1 MAQTVHANET
11 DRTDDNG
18 SVVTPSPIADFSA
31 WATLAEQLVQAQVR
45 KEIAGQLAAGHPV
58 YYGGTG
64 ADSQKVFELR
74 PDGKVFEVRV
84 LEDGTIEEIR
94 QVVE

>member
-1 MAQTVHANET
+1 MAQTVHANESNHT
-11 DRTDDNG
+11 LESMSEG
-18 SVVTPSPIADFSA
+18 TPSPVTDFSA
-31 WATLAEQLVQAQVR
+31 WATSAEHLVQAQVR
-45 KEIAGQLAAGHPV
+45 KEIARQLATGHPV